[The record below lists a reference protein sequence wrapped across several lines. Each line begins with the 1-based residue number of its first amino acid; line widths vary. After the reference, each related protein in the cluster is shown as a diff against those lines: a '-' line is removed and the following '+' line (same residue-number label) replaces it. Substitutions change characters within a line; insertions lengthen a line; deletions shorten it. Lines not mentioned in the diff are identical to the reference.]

1 MLVVVATV
9 LLLATETHSTVCQSA
24 EKNLRQAKGEI
35 SSPTPNQSGICSWK
49 VRVPEDSQIVF
60 YFKFYEIESCSDGS
74 YPLSDNCAGCTRI
87 ELRNS
92 SHKPPWHT
100 FCGYKP
106 IPPEPLS
113 IGTSTFFVNFKL
125 KAGDT
130 KSWFAAEYET
140 WPSHRKGLGGR
151 SAFRV
156 TVEALRSCL
165 KPSTVQ
171 EMNLFI
177 KWHITCLAKWS
188 YMELGIDLVTTSTA
202 EISSPLF
209 PGKYPKNS
217 RFRWL
222 VVSPSGYRV
231 KIKFSKFD
239 LNYCSECRCDFLE
252 VRDGTTPESQLLGK
266 YCSNPGTLYT
276 SGNSVSIEFVASME
290 SSCSNGFKATVSR
303 EIKLYVV
310 VVPCILG
317 IFLLSLVV
325 AILVVKWRRRRLSPS
340 GNGAPV
346 VQMSLLN
353 EDDNLSA
360 AQLSDAGPHI
370 EASLP
375 VYRPTTQKIRR

>member
-1 MLVVVATV
+1 MSSHAVSLTMLVVVATV

-100 FCGYKP
+100 FCGYKR
-106 IPPEPLS
+106 ILPEPLS

-140 WPSHRKGLGGR
+140 WPSHRR
-151 SAFRV
+151 
-156 TVEALRSCL
+156 
-165 KPSTVQ
+165 
-171 EMNLFI
+171 
-177 KWHITCLAKWS
+177 
-188 YMELGIDLVTTSTA
+188 IDLVTTSTA

-252 VRDGTTPESQLLGK
+252 VRDGTSPESQLLGK

-290 SSCSNGFKATVSR
+290 SSYSNGFKATVSR

-325 AILVVKWRRRRLSPS
+325 AILVVTWRRRRLSPS